1 MLVQNS
7 RNVSIVGAIE
17 IDYVHGAHYQGTVVL
32 NSPTRAT
39 STNQLIVA
47 TDPGFYQPDD
57 FVRTFGTAPWSEHQI
72 GYVIVSSVR
81 GRERERE
88 SGVRVCV
95 CAWG

>member
-17 IDYVHGAHYQGTVVL
+17 IDYVHGAHYQGTVV
-32 NSPTRAT
+32 SST
-39 STNQLIVA
+39 SNQLIVA